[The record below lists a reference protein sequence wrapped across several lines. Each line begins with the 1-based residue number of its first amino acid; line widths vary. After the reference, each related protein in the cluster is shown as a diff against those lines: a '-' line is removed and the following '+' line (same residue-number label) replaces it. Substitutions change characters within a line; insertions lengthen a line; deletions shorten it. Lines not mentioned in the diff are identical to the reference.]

1 MSLFNSSH
9 FPRPYALLTGLV
21 FLVYITTGVA
31 FSRSPFR
38 VSFDNDEVGKFPSA
52 WKAKSDEGRSIYAV
66 KAEDGRKFVHADAKD
81 AASQIGYEQKW
92 QLKDFP
98 VLQWQWRADT
108 FPTGSNERV
117 KNGYDSVLAV
127 YVAFGRS
134 PLVKGIK
141 YVWSDVLPKGD
152 KFTSLTSGRIKVVV
166 LESGRALKGTWVTER
181 RDVLADYRE
190 LFGPADATPVAR
202 GIAVLTDSDDT
213 HSRSVGDYGPFD
225 TFPAGA
231 GKGGR

>member
-1 MSLFNSSH
+1 MSLFNSTRGSRH
-9 FPRPYALLTGLV
+9 DALLTGLV
-21 FLVYITTGVA
+21 FLICITAAVA
-31 FSRSPFR
+31 FPQSPLR
-38 VSFDNDEVGKFPSA
+38 VSFDNDEVGKLPAA
-52 WKAKSDEGRSIYAV
+52 WKSKSDESRSIYAV
-66 KAEDGRKFVHADAKD
+66 QAEDGRKFLHADAKD
-81 AASQIGYEQKW
+81 AAAQIGYEQQW
-92 QLKDFP
+92 PLKDFP

-152 KFTSLTSGRIKVVV
+152 KFASLTSGRVKVVV

-213 HSRSVGDYGPFD
+213 HSRSVGDYGQFE
-225 TFPAGA
+225 TLPAGTDKR
-231 GKGGR
+231 GH